1 MVEKTF
7 TVIDKAGIHA
17 RPATNLVKAASQ
29 FQSEIT
35 LEYKGKSANV
45 KSIMAVMAMG
55 IGKDAEIK
63 VSAEGNDEE
72 EAVNHIAETLKNEGL
87 VD

>member
-35 LEYKGKSANV
+35 LEYKGRPANL
-45 KSIMAVMAMG
+45 KSIMSIMAMG
-55 IGKDAEIK
+55 VGKDAEIK
-63 VSAEGNDEE
+63 VIAEGTDEE
-72 EAVNHIAETLKNEGL
+72 AALNHIADTLKNEGL

>member
-1 MVEKTF
+1 MLERAF
-7 TVIDKAGIHA
+7 TITDETGIHA

-29 FQSEIT
+29 FQSEVT
-35 LEYKGKSANV
+35 LEYKGRLANL
-45 KSIMAVMAMG
+45 KSIMSIMAMG

-63 VSAEGNDEE
+63 VIAEGNDEE
-72 EAVNHIAETLKNEGL
+72 AALNHIAETLKNEGL